1 MNDYEVLP
9 ADQHRRM
16 PWANGAGMT
25 TEIIAW
31 PSTDAWEWRL
41 SVADVDS
48 SGPFSTYPGV
58 DRTIALLRGNG
69 FALTVGDHDERRID
83 QPFQPFDFSGDEPTS
98 CRLLDGAVHDLNLM
112 CRRVASSI
120 RLEFVELNEAAT
132 IDVTG
137 CELVVVVGGRMRLD
151 RHELGYLD
159 ALRHGT
165 ARSLAVQ
172 PLGHVPCIVAQVLR
186 RP

>member
-1 MNDYEVLP
+1 VNDYEVLL

-31 PSTDAWEWRL
+31 PSPDAWEWRL

-48 SGPFSTYPGV
+48 SGPFSAYPGV

-69 FALTVGDHDERRID
+69 FALTVGEHEERRID
-83 QPFQPFDFSGDEPTS
+83 RPFEPFQFSGDEPTS
-98 CRLLDGAVHDLNLM
+98 CRLLDGAVQDLNLM
-112 CRRVASSI
+112 CRRVTSRR
-120 RLEFVELNEAAT
+120 RLEFVEFNESAT
-132 IDVTG
+132 IDVTD
-137 CELVVVVGGRMRLD
+137 CEMMVVVSGRMRVGQQ
-151 RHELGYLD
+151 RLGYLD
-159 ALRHGT
+159 AVRHVT
-165 ARSLAVQ
+165 APSLAMQ
-172 PLGHVPCIVAQVLR
+172 PTGRESCVIAQVRR